1 MMIVL
6 ITCGESAC
14 IEEPK
19 TKHRGLVE
27 VLEVLKFLKNVI
39 LHDQCDERIVKS
51 QFIIPNILGDSS
63 YIFLSHQTTM
73 EGSRKLKTVT
83 VS

>member
-1 MMIVL
+1 MMILL
-6 ITCGESAC
+6 ITCGESVC

-19 TKHRGLVE
+19 TKHRGL
-27 VLEVLKFLKNVI
+27 LEVLKFLKNVI
-39 LHDQCDERIVKS
+39 FHDRCYERIVKS

-63 YIFLSHQTTM
+63 YIFVSHQTTM